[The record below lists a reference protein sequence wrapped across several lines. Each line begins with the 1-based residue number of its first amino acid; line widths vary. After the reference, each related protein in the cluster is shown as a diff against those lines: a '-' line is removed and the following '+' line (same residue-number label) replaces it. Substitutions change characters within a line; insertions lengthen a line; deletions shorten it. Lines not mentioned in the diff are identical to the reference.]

1 MVVVARR
8 GADTTVS
15 SARAALRGGRAVA
28 LPSVRRSQ
36 AAERAGRCLAEPAAV
51 PAPGYG
57 VSTERKFGRGGHRNL
72 LDHILVAG
80 VPVSRKA
87 TSVYTLRVRWS
98 GKLL

>member
-1 MVVVARR
+1 M
-8 GADTTVS
+8 
-15 SARAALRGGRAVA
+15 A

-36 AAERAGRCLAEPAAV
+36 AAKGAGRCLAEPAAV

-98 GKLL
+98 GKLLWDLDTAKM